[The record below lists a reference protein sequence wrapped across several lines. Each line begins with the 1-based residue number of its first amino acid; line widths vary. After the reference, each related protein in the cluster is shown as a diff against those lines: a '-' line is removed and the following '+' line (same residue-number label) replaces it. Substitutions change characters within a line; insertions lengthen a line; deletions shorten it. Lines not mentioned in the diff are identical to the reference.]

1 MFFVLFATKHRML
14 KPRGYR
20 IKRGEIMNKY
30 YMTADSRNIIEVNGN
45 KIAVIKNGSK
55 IMKDLPFADFEI
67 CGIGNNGNIAV
78 KTTGGVFV
86 DSVSGDKKP
95 YFIEAFSPGILNE
108 NNSKLGSAKL
118 NNKGNMVCAEKIN
131 YRNNFIDNLVN
142 KFKKDESAPKLI
154 NHQFVIYNL
163 SDSNM
168 RTAFILPMGGKENN
182 KIRWSISP
190 NFKYMVVVEEVR
202 DKKNEML
209 YIVNLAVGT
218 ILAKI
223 EISSTTAKNL
233 SINNFGVCIFEVNG
247 GLKEYVIITSNGKVM
262 RFKKDIATK
271 LMHFGN
277 KIIVFK
283 STNRPHLVIKDMDEK
298 IICEANLAPLEKM
311 NIDYNVYFNEKD
323 DIDLIVSQD
332 NKIKVLHCHLENFH
346 YDLKRWEL
354 LAREKTDNG
363 NGNKE
368 KLKSMVEDMSA
379 AINNDGFKVDYE
391 DLSKSLYKSLMEKM
405 EN

>member
-1 MFFVLFATKHRML
+1 
-14 KPRGYR
+14 
-20 IKRGEIMNKY
+20 MNKY
-30 YMTADSRNIIEVNGN
+30 YMTADSRNIIEVNGS
-45 KIAVIKNGSK
+45 KIAVIKNGGK
-55 IMKDLPFADFEI
+55 VMKELPFADFEI
-67 CGIGNNGNIAV
+67 CGFGNNGNIAV
-78 KTTGGVFV
+78 KTADGVFI
-86 DSVSGDKKP
+86 DSVSGDKQP
-95 YFIEAFSPGILNE
+95 YFIGDFSPGTLSE

-118 NNKGNMVCAEKIN
+118 NNKGNMVCVEKIN

-142 KFKKDESAPKLI
+142 KFGMGTTCGAHSLRLI

-163 SDSNM
+163 SGNNS
-168 RTAFILPMGGKENN
+168 RTAFILPMGGKEKN

-190 NFKYMVVVEEVR
+190 NFKYMAVVEEAH

-233 SINNFGVCIFEVNG
+233 NINNFGVSIFEVNG
-247 GLKEYVIITSNGKVM
+247 GLKEYVIITTNGKVM
-262 RFKKDIATK
+262 RFKKDAATK

-283 STNRPHLVIKDMDEK
+283 KTNKPQFVIKDMEEK
-298 IICEANLAPLEKM
+298 IICEANLAPLERM
-311 NIDYNVYFNEKD
+311 NLDYNVYFNEED

-332 NKIKVLHCHLENFH
+332 DRIKVVHCHLENFH
-346 YDLKRWEL
+346 YDLKRWEN
-354 LAREKTDNG
+354 LAKEKAHNG

-368 KLKSMVEDMSA
+368 KLKSMAEDMSA

-391 DLSKSLYKSLMEKM
+391 DLSRSLYKSLME
-405 EN
+405 NN

>member
-1 MFFVLFATKHRML
+1 
-14 KPRGYR
+14 
-20 IKRGEIMNKY
+20 MNKY

-78 KTTGGVFV
+78 KTTGGIFV
-86 DSVSGDKKP
+86 ESVSNDKQP
-95 YFIEAFSPGILNE
+95 YFIGEFSPEVLNGK
-108 NNSKLGSAKL
+108 NSKLGSVKL

-131 YRNNFIDNLVN
+131 YRNNFLDNLVN
-142 KFKKDESAPKLI
+142 KFGRGTTCGAHSPRLI

-163 SDSNM
+163 SDNNL

-190 NFKYMVVVEEVR
+190 NFKYMAVVEEVR

-209 YIVNLAVGT
+209 YIVNLAIGT

-233 SINNFGVCIFEVNG
+233 NINNLGVCLFEVNG
-247 GLKEYVIITSNGKVM
+247 GLKEYVIITTNGKVM

-277 KIIVFK
+277 KIVVFK

-311 NIDYNVYFNEKD
+311 NLDYNVYFNEKD

-332 NKIKVLHCHLENFH
+332 DRIKVVHCHLENFH
-346 YDLKRWEL
+346 YDLKRWEN
-354 LAREKTDNG
+354 LAKEKAHNG
-363 NGNKE
+363 NGSKE
-368 KLKSMVEDMSA
+368 KLKGMAEDMSE

-391 DLSKSLYKSLMEKM
+391 DLSRSLYKSLMEKM